1 MPEYDPDDP
10 NHPWY
15 LLGHV
20 NDPGHVWSES
30 EEESSDD
37 NSSLEYMGGGIYVRS
52 NMVNFSI
59 YRLALPIYRLTKFL
73 PIYRLRFPISIL
85 KMSIY
90 RLARILSIYRLAIRS
105 GFQSIDF
112 SSNLVSLDKI
122 SLSCLQDQ
130 TLPPPTTKPHFM
142 DPNYHH
148 NIINTPPPT
157 THIHGATLQPPRE

>member
-1 MPEYDPDDP
+1 
-10 NHPWY
+10 
-15 LLGHV
+15 
-20 NDPGHVWSES
+20 
-30 EEESSDD
+30 
-37 NSSLEYMGGGIYVRS
+37 
-52 NMVNFSI
+52 MVNFSI

-130 TLPPPTTKPHFM
+130 TLPPPTTKPQ
-142 DPNYHH
+142 HH
-148 NIINTPPPT
+148 KHYNLILWIQTTTIIASILLPQQPISAEPRCNHLANRFVTSSPPEIHTLCLNT
-157 THIHGATLQPPRE
+157 HSLQSVGHRRIFRQCF